1 MRHNVAVVGIGNL
14 LCSDDGLGVHFIRRF
29 LKSAPDDAEVIDG
42 GTSSVDLLPHLAGRK
57 KVIFIDAIDVGDR
70 PGAVFRIEPE
80 QLASHA
86 TAELSVHDADLATLL
101 RMAELT
107 GDMPEQVV
115 IFAVQVKSLE
125 LGMELSHEV
134 AMTLDRLEYMVRSE
148 IKEG

>member
-1 MRHNVAVVGIGNL
+1 MRNNITVIGIGNL
-14 LCSDDGLGVHFIRRF
+14 LCSDDGLGVHFTRYF
-29 LKSAPDDAEVIDG
+29 EKKAPEGVDVIDG
-42 GTSSVDLLPHLAGRK
+42 GTSSVDLLPYLAGRK

-70 PGAVFRIEPE
+70 PGAIFRIEPE

-86 TAELSVHDADLATLL
+86 SAELSVHDADLATLL

-134 AMTLDRLEYMVRSE
+134 SMTLERLECMVQSE
-148 IKEG
+148 LKEG